1 MEESKKYKRGM
12 IKGALWL
19 TISGVIVKVLGLIYK
34 IPLSYLLTD
43 EGMGYFN
50 SAYTVYTFFYLICS
64 AGIPKAISI
73 LTSEA
78 ESEGKREQTNQIY
91 KAAFL
96 LFSAIGLI
104 ATLIL
109 ILVAEPIADSIR
121 NSRARFAI
129 VAIAPSVFFT
139 CITGVIRGY
148 FNGTLKFAPIAISES
163 VSGIGRL
170 SFGLILAYIA
180 HALNYSSEIISAF
193 TILGTTIGSFSGFV
207 YMFVCKK
214 SQDKKEKTRQNKI
227 ICFTTKEIS
236 RKILKLSIPIAFT
249 SAVGSISSVI
259 DLTLIMRR
267 LQSIGF
273 SEFQT
278 TVIYGNYTTLAIPM
292 LNLIG
297 TLVFPLS
304 SVLLPF
310 VSKASLRAKP
320 AVISERISFVVEILL
335 FFVIPSTILFSFRA
349 REILLLLFEDSS
361 AVMAAPLLVMLVPA
375 MILMSLESI
384 LNTTLEGLGE
394 TKIPL
399 ISLLI
404 GACVKGVLTFLLI
417 GNEKFEILG
426 APIST
431 SISYLISFLIS
442 LNYVKFVKKIE
453 IKFIP
458 HVIKALFCS
467 LTALLF
473 SWLIGSELPCHNT
486 LSYLIEL
493 FCFAIFYVIL
503 ISILNYKYLKERFF
517 SKTTKSL

>member
-1 MEESKKYKRGM
+1 MEESRKYRRGM

-19 TISGVIVKVLGLIYK
+19 TVSGVIVKILGLIYK

-73 LTSEA
+73 LTAEA
-78 ESEGKREQTNQIY
+78 ESEGNRKQTNQIY
-91 KAAFL
+91 KAAL
-96 LFSAIGLI
+96 LIFSVIGLL

-109 ILVAEPIADSIR
+109 ILAAEPISDSIG

-163 VSGIGRL
+163 VSGTGRL
-170 SFGLILAYIA
+170 AFGLLLAFMAYR
-180 HALNYSSEIISAF
+180 LNYSSEIISAF
-193 TILGTTIGSFSGFV
+193 TILGTTIGSFAGFI
-207 YMFVCKK
+207 YLLIYKK
-214 SQDKKEKTRQNKI
+214 TKETREKTRQNRI
-227 ICFTTKEIS
+227 IGFSSKEFS
-236 RKILKLSIPIAFT
+236 RRIFKLSIPIALT

-278 TVIYGNYTTLAIPM
+278 AVIYGNYTTLAIPM

-310 VSKASLRAKP
+310 VSKVGTSAKSSI
-320 AVISERISFVVEILL
+320 ISERISFVIQILF
-335 FFVIPSTILFSFRA
+335 FFVIPSTVLFSFKA
-349 REILLLLFEDSS
+349 REILMLLFEDSS
-361 AVMAAPLLVMLVPA
+361 AVMAAPLLVMLAPA

-399 ISLLI
+399 VSLII
-404 GACVKGVLTFLLI
+404 GALVKGVLTFLLI
-417 GNEKFEILG
+417 GNEKFEMLG
-426 APIST
+426 APVST
-431 SISYLISFLIS
+431 SISYLVSFLIS
-442 LNYVKFVKKIE
+442 LFYVKFVKKIE
-453 IKFIP
+453 ISFLP
-458 HVIKALFCS
+458 HAIKALISS
-467 LTALLF
+467 LSALSF
-473 SWLIGSELPCHNT
+473 TWLISHEFLGENA
-486 LSYLIEL
+486 LSYLTQL
-493 FCFAIFYVIL
+493 FCFGFFYVIL
-503 ISILNYKYLKERFF
+503 TAILNLKYLKGHFF